1 MALYIVATP
10 IGNLKDITLRAIE
23 VLRESDYIAAEDTR
37 VTRKLLS
44 HLGIQKPLIS
54 FHEHSKPRDSAKI
67 IQFLESGRSL
77 AYVVDAG
84 TPGISDPGAYLV
96 QRVAETLPGVAIIPI
111 PGPSALSAALSVSGL
126 GGSEFLFLGFP
137 PHKKGRRKFFQKVAG
152 SPYPVVLYESPYRL
166 LRTLRDLASAG
177 LESRPAILCKEISK
191 IYEEI
196 LRGCVSELL
205 EVMSRRGAPKGE
217 YVIIIN
223 R

>member
-44 HLGIQKPLIS
+44 YLGIQKPLLS
-54 FHEHSKPRDSAKI
+54 FHEHSKPRDGEKI
-67 IQFLESGRSL
+67 IQLLESGRSV

-84 TPGISDPGAYLV
+84 TPGISDPGAFLV
-96 QRVAETLPGVAIIPI
+96 RRVAEALPSVAIIPI

-137 PHKKGRRKFFQKVAG
+137 PHKKGRRKFFQKVAE

-166 LRTLRDLASAG
+166 LRTLRDLSSAG
-177 LESRPAILCKEISK
+177 LEGRPAIVCKEISK

-196 LRGCVSELL
+196 FRGGVSELL
-205 EVMSRRGAPKGE
+205 EVISPRGAPKGE